1 MSDKFWGDLALMA
14 GFGYGLYWFLGGFR
28 VYREYQVL
36 ANTIALGREGKP
48 AGE

>member
-14 GFGYGLYWFLGGFR
+14 GFGSGLYWFFYGFR

-36 ANTIALGREGKP
+36 ANTPESRIRSP
-48 AGE
+48 ARGW